1 MKQTSGLLILSDI
14 QFEMQFAEYKSV
26 TSSVTGINTGANM
39 SIFLKTTKRNH
50 TFFSNKA
57 FKRRT

>member
-1 MKQTSGLLILSDI
+1 
-14 QFEMQFAEYKSV
+14 
-26 TSSVTGINTGANM
+26 M

-57 FKRRT
+57 FKEEHKQIKHVDSLY